1 MVGPINYIRGGS
13 THYGTPGVHNNFSFM
28 ILLLGLHL
36 SLALV
41 YGFFFFFFRIL
52 SIFNT
57 YTRGEGRRFF
67 KETYSGVWI

>member
-1 MVGPINYIRGGS
+1 MMGPINYMRGES

-41 YGFFFFFFRIL
+41 YGLLLLLLFL
-52 SIFNT
+52 E
-57 YTRGEGRRFF
+57 Y
-67 KETYSGVWI
+67 